1 MTKTQLYMTKT
12 HLVKRCMK
20 VAQKFRFCFGLPML
34 YIGVLTLLVG
44 AMLPL
49 DNKNTLN
56 LSALAMIYAGAIGYI
71 VKLKHNNKV

>member
-1 MTKTQLYMTKT
+1 MTKI
-12 HLVKRCMK
+12 HLVRRCMK
-20 VAQKFRFCFGLPML
+20 VAQKCRFCFGLPML

-56 LSALAMIYAGAIGYI
+56 LSALAMIYAGAIGYVI
-71 VKLKHNNKV
+71 KLKRNYKA

>member
-1 MTKTQLYMTKT
+1 MTKI

-49 DNKNTLN
+49 DSKSTRN
-56 LSALAMIYAGAIGYI
+56 LSALAMIYAGAIGYVI
-71 VKLKHNNKV
+71 KLKRNYKA

>member
-1 MTKTQLYMTKT
+1 MTKT

-56 LSALAMIYAGAIGYI
+56 LSALAMIYAGDIGYI